1 MRGYLRFIRRRWKHI
16 FTKLKHRQVIRMT
29 NEKLSQRREWT
40 LTNLRCAKEFSEY
53 VWFKMVVIVMIFLLT
68 SFATLNRVVT
78 IISLIL
84 LGILVVVSVLLVK
97 INSIQQKNLDFLEE
111 EIYRRASFRS
121 KK

>member
-1 MRGYLRFIRRRWKHI
+1 
-16 FTKLKHRQVIRMT
+16 MT

-40 LTNLRCAKEFSEY
+40 LTNLRCVKEFSEY

-97 INSIQQKNLDFLEE
+97 INSIQQKNLDLLEE
-111 EIYRRASFRS
+111 EIYQRASFRS

>member
-40 LTNLRCAKEFSEY
+40 LTNLRCVKEFSEH
-53 VWFKMVVIVMIFLLT
+53 VWFKMVV
-68 SFATLNRVVT
+68 ATLNRVVT

-111 EIYRRASFRS
+111 EIYRRASFR
-121 KK
+121 K